1 MTKGPRASVG
11 RGKLHANSAALVPE
25 IRRLNASF
33 LNLAR
38 KLLASGRS
46 DALSSLGISQEMADV
61 LVAMPETEIANLA
74 NTNLLL
80 CRFYFGSHVLAELVT
95 KPHLEEWDVHESA
108 LPMDEVSTVDR
119 R

>member
-11 RGKLHANSAALVPE
+11 RGKLHTNSAALVPE
-25 IRRLNASF
+25 IRKLNVSF
-33 LNLAR
+33 LKLAR

-46 DALSSLGISQEMADV
+46 DALVSLGITQAMADV

-80 CRFYFGSHVLAELVT
+80 CRFYFGSHVLAELIA
-95 KPHLEEWDVHESA
+95 KPHLEEWDIHESA
-108 LPMDEVSTVDR
+108 LVMDEDITVDR

>member
-33 LNLAR
+33 LKLAR

-46 DALSSLGISQEMADV
+46 DALSSLGISQSMADV
-61 LVAMPETEIANLA
+61 LVAMPEAEIANLA

-80 CRFYFGSHVLAELVT
+80 CRFYFGSHVLAELIA
-95 KPHLEEWDVHESA
+95 KPHWEEWVVPESA
-108 LPMDEVSTVDR
+108 LVTAEDRTVVDE
-119 R
+119 